1 MRVPRGLFLS
11 DKMTAALSSKRMWE
25 PSGRP
30 YSLCVRTTTA
40 LTTSPFLTAE
50 LGTASLTEQT
60 ITSPTVATD
69 LLPPATTRMHISWR
83 APVLSA
89 TLSLV
94 NGRIMAVYS
103 SSVSATPRLTSDS
116 DHFSAS
122 AAARGRAG
130 VGGSTDGSVIGAPA
144 DGS

>member
-11 DKMTAALSSKRMWE
+11 ERITAALSSNRMCD

-40 LTTSPFLTAE
+40 RTTSPFFTGE
-50 LGTASLTEQT
+50 LGTAILTEHT
-60 ITSPTVATD
+60 TTSPTPATD
-69 LLPPATTRMHISWR
+69 LPPPATTRMHISSR

-94 NGRIMAVYS
+94 YGRI
-103 SSVSATPRLTSDS
+103 TPP
-116 DHFSAS
+116 
-122 AAARGRAG
+122 
-130 VGGSTDGSVIGAPA
+130 APHRTA
-144 DGS
+144 P